1 MESERSRARRVLE
14 FGLVLDQLAE
24 LTAFGPS
31 RELALSL
38 EPATTRAEAERRLGL
53 AAEARWT
60 LDATSLGGVGGV
72 RDIRGPVERARAG
85 GRLEAAELLDVG
97 STVAAGRL
105 VRRAIAPHRERV
117 PGLFDLVEGIRD
129 HSALEDA
136 ISHAID
142 ARGAVLDSAS
152 ASLARIRSSART
164 AHSRL
169 MDRLQAM
176 LSSQTYRDVIQD
188 PIVTSRDGRYV
199 IPIRSDE
206 KGKVR
211 AIVHDQSS
219 SGATLFVEPL
229 EVVDL
234 NNQVRQLEIEER
246 HEVDRILLALSA
258 RVGEVGAAI
267 QDGLERLARVD
278 LAFAIARLAARH
290 RAVIPDLADAAGAD
304 REARLMLRAARHPLL
319 RGDVVPID
327 VHLTQSARII
337 VITGPNTGGKTV
349 ALKTIGLLTLMAQ
362 AGLPIPAAEGS
373 IVPATD
379 AVFADIGDE
388 QSIEQS
394 LSTFSSHLT
403 HIVNILREATD
414 RSLVLLDE
422 VGSGTDPVEGAALAR
437 TILEEF
443 RTRGCLAA
451 ATTHYAELK
460 VYAHTTEGV
469 ANASVEFDIESLR
482 PTYRLIVGAAGRSN
496 AMDIA
501 TRLGLEPVLIER
513 ARAAIGS
520 RDRDLSSAMEDL
532 RRATDSAHD
541 ARRAA
546 TEEHRRVATLA
557 ATLLER
563 IEQTDRERRK
573 AIERAYRGAQR
584 ELDDLRRRIGEIAS
598 SASTVQGSPHL
609 SSAAREIRQLQ
620 RHIDAAVPE
629 PENRPT
635 FKVGDWVRHTDLGMV
650 GQVLRLDA
658 DAAEIQIGGMRSRA
672 TLGRLTAAT
681 RAEATADRGESSPAR
696 NSGTTVLRPSRPA
709 PVESSQVDIRGW
721 RAADVAADLDRILN
735 DAYLAGLP
743 WVRVI
748 HGKGTGALR
757 DAVQEFLAEHPLVS
771 SYRPASA
778 REGGEGA
785 TLAALVGSA

>member
-1 MESERSRARRVLE
+1 VESEQSRARRVLE
-14 FGLVLDQLAE
+14 FGQVLGQLAE
-24 LTAFGPS
+24 LTAFAPS

-38 EPATTRAEAERRLGL
+38 EPAATRADAERRLSL

-72 RDIRGPVERARAG
+72 RDIRGSLERARAG
-85 GRLEAAELLDVG
+85 GRLEAAELLDVA
-97 STVAAGRL
+97 STVTAGRI
-105 VRRAIAPHRERV
+105 VRRAIVPHRERV

-129 HSALEDA
+129 HSAIEDA
-136 ISHAID
+136 VSRAID
-142 ARGAVLDSAS
+142 ARSTILDSAS
-152 ASLARIRSSART
+152 ATLARIRSSARA

-169 MDRLQAM
+169 MDRLQGM

-199 IPIRSDE
+199 IPIRADE

-234 NNQVRQLEIEER
+234 NNQIRQLEIEER
-246 HEVDRILLALSA
+246 HEVDRILLALSV
-258 RVGEVGAAI
+258 RVGDVGAAI

-278 LAFAIARLAARH
+278 LAIAIARLAARH
-290 RAVIPDLADAAGAD
+290 RAVVPELADAASAD
-304 REARLMLRAARHPLL
+304 QAARLTLLAARHPLL

-327 VHLTQSARII
+327 VHLTQSARVI

-362 AGLPIPAAEGS
+362 SGLPIPAAEGS
-373 IVPATD
+373 VVPATD

-403 HIVNILREATD
+403 HIVSILREATG

-437 TILEEF
+437 TILEEL

-460 VYAHTTEGV
+460 VYAHTTAGV
-469 ANASVEFDIESLR
+469 VNASVEFDIESLC
-482 PTYRLIVGAAGRSN
+482 PTYRLTIGAAGRSN

-501 TRLGLEPVLIER
+501 TRLGLDPALIER

-532 RRATDSAHD
+532 RKATESAGV
-541 ARRAA
+541 AQRSAE
-546 TEEHRRVATLA
+546 EEHRRVSTLA
-557 ATLLER
+557 ATLVER
-563 IEQTDRERRK
+563 IDQTNRERRS
-573 AIERAYRGAQR
+573 AVERAYRGAQR
-584 ELDDLRRRIGEIAS
+584 DLEGLRQRIGEIAT
-598 SASTVQGSPHL
+598 SARAVQGSPHI
-609 SSAAREIRQLQ
+609 SSVAREIRKLQ
-620 RHIDAAVPE
+620 RDVDATVPE
-629 PENRPT
+629 PETRPA

-658 DAAEIQIGGMRSRA
+658 GAAEIQIGTIRSRA
-672 TLGRLTAAT
+672 NLARLTPAT
-681 RAEATADRGESSPAR
+681 RADATADLGDSNPAR
-696 NSGTTVLRPSRPA
+696 HSGATVYRTGQPA
-709 PVESSQVDIRGW
+709 SVESSQVDIRGW

-771 SYRPASA
+771 SYRSAAA

-785 TLAALVGSA
+785 TLATLVGSA